1 MSDPFIPVSSQ
12 NGLEIPWDMIMSEGA
27 TWNPPREGASPIPN
41 MPVYSQPTMTP
52 IRQYPSMPQ
61 PQYPYP
67 QPQYPAIYDAIRLS
81 GEVSQPYNPTM
92 PTQRIDYNL
101 PIDGVCE
108 AKEVVLQC
116 PVSAIK
122 QNRYAPPAYTQPTGG
137 TSPLSFFVG

>member
-27 TWNPPREGASPIPN
+27 TWNPPRGGESPIPN
-41 MPVYSQPTMTP
+41 MPVIAWNAQPT
-52 IRQYPSMPQ
+52 MPQ

-67 QPQYPAIYDAIRLS
+67 
-81 GEVSQPYNPTM
+81 QPYNPTM

-122 QNRYAPPAYTQPTGG
+122 QNRYASPAYTQPTGG